1 MIKHNTMDSERRS
14 NEKSD
19 GDSLPND
26 SDFSKPIWVR
36 YFSVQTDTINQRLLE
51 HNVRTLWLCIPIIII
66 ILSVL

>member
-1 MIKHNTMDSERRS
+1 MDSERNS
-14 NEKSD
+14 NEESD

-36 YFSVQTDTINQRLLE
+36 YFGLQTNTINQRLLE
-51 HNVRTLWLCIPIIII
+51 YNVRSIFIGIPIILI